1 MLVLGFPMTCLVLF
15 DLLFM
20 KAWIFSEC
28 LYLPNLGS
36 FSNQVYSKT
45 KLFSFVGYCVSSTC
59 SIIIIV
65 MDLICIVLYGDYY
78 RITIYQIITINRAD
92 ITGTILLKNVLKHK
106 PRFFMP
112 NLVHQI
118 TVSKCTLLRT
128 LEIFLQKGMNI

>member
-20 KAWIFSEC
+20 KARIFSEC

-45 KLFSFVGYCVSSTC
+45 KLFSFVGYCISSTC

-65 MDLICIVLYGDYY
+65 MDVICMVLYGDYY
-78 RITIYQIITINRAD
+78 KITIYQVITINRAD

-106 PRFFMP
+106 PSFFYAKSCAP
-112 NLVHQI
+112 NHRLKMHI
-118 TVSKCTLLRT
+118 T
-128 LEIFLQKGMNI
+128 